1 MIYSEACSKVSKG
14 QNFQCKQCGKDFYR
28 NASYLARTPE
38 PKFCSKPCYMESGAF
53 AGVNKSGPRPWRK
66 NGQTFV
72 CQYCGDSFYRKA
84 SFIKRGITKTC
95 GKRECISKSAQ
106 GANNPY
112 WGKNHSPEIKAAL
125 SEMKTANPPGKRR
138 YGPAKGSFKHTPEA
152 RAKMSEA
159 LRQRWAANRDA
170 MLALFQTAPKP
181 REEQRYRRNFTPWQK
196 ANWKAEKCGWCGT
209 KDSLVLDHIF
219 PVSAG
224 GTNIKENAQTLCQP
238 CNLWKSA
245 NIDRPLHLAILAVR
259 SGSVNG

>member
-1 MIYSEACSKVSKG
+1 MRKG
-14 QNFQCKQCGKDFYR
+14 QIFQCKECGTDFYR
-28 NASYLARTPE
+28 SVSYIAAHPD
-38 PKFCSKPCYMESGAF
+38 PKYCSAACYRK
-53 AGVNKSGPRPWRK
+53 AGVFSGTNKSGPRPWRK

-72 CQYCGDSFYRKA
+72 CSQCGGIFYRKA
-84 SFIKRGITKTC
+84 SYVERGITKTC
-95 GKRECISKSAQ
+95 GKRECVSKSML

-112 WGKNHSPEIKAAL
+112 WGKEHSPELKKAL
-125 SEMKTANPPGKRR
+125 SEMKTANPKGKRR
-138 YGPAKGSFKHTPEA
+138 YGPEKGSFKHTPEA

-170 MLALFQTAPKP
+170 MLARFQKEPKP
-181 REEQRYRRNFTPWQK
+181 REEQRYRLAFTPWQRK
-196 ANWKAEKCGWCGT
+196 NWKGPNCVWCKST
-209 KDSLVLDHIF
+209 DALVLDHIL

>member
-1 MIYSEACSKVSKG
+1 MSKG